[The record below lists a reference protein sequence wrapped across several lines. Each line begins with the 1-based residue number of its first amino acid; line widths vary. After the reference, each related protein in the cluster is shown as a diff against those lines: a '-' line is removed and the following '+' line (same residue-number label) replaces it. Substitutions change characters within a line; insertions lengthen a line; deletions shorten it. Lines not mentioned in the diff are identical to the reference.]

1 MIKILL
7 VDDHELIRIALSQIL
22 DGADDVQVIG
32 QASNGEEALELARRL
47 RPDVVIIDVD
57 MPGMGGVE
65 ATRRISA
72 LPGKP
77 RVIVISVHTR
87 PPYPQRLLEA
97 GAMGYLPKAG
107 HAQDVLAA
115 VRSVSRGKPYI
126 AAEIASDLAMAAVAG
141 GGKTPLDSLSQREMQ
156 VMMMLTR
163 GQTLQ
168 SIAKS
173 LNLSPKTVA
182 THRYRIYGKLG
193 VDNDVALTHMAIRYG
208 MLDEG

>member
-7 VDDHELIRIALSQIL
+7 VDDHELIRIALAQIL
-22 DGADDVQVIG
+22 DGASDVQVIG
-32 QASNGEEALELARRL
+32 QASSGEAALDLARRL
-47 RPDVVIIDVD
+47 LPDVVIVDVD

-77 RVIVISVHTR
+77 KVIVISVHTQS
-87 PPYPQRLLEA
+87 PYPQRLLEA
-97 GAMGYLPKAG
+97 GATGYLPKAG
-107 HAQDVLAA
+107 HAQDILAA
-115 VRSVSRGKPYI
+115 VRSVYRGKPYI
-126 AAEIASDLAMAAVAG
+126 ATEIASDLAMAAVAG
-141 GGKTPLDSLSQREMQ
+141 DKSPLDSLSQREMQ

-168 SIAKS
+168 SIAKA

-193 VDNDVALTHMAIRYG
+193 VDNDVALTHLAIRYG
-208 MLDEG
+208 LLEED